1 MLNFEYKGISQGK
14 YVEGEIEAL
23 NNAEAAH
30 KLKDKKVIITK
41 LKETKKKKVVTKK
54 EKTSF
59 SFGTGI
65 KPQEILI
72 FCKQFATMLRAGLPV
87 LNTLD
92 MLEGQTS
99 RPPMKKVI
107 STIKKDLESGNALSK
122 CFEKHTKI
130 FDTVVVNL
138 IKAGEASGK
147 LDTFLQKIV
156 TNLEKREKI
165 KSQIKS
171 ALFYPGVLFSVAI
184 LVTVFMLMNVVPTF
198 VNMYEGMG
206 MADDLPTPTAV
217 IMSMSEFVRSSGG
230 FFLLVFIIS
239 FVFGFKF
246 LIKKNYEVRKN
257 WHRIMM
263 KLPIFGNL
271 IRKSILA
278 KVSLVLGNLNQAGVD
293 LIESIDIAKSVTD
306 NVIVVEAL
314 ERIKKGVFS
323 GETLADLFNKE
334 KIFPPT
340 FSQLIS
346 VGEQTGSLDEM
357 FGSVALYYEEE
368 FDVAVA
374 NLASLIEPIMIVF
387 MGITIGGLMLAMYAP
402 IFNVGA
408 IIGWLLVILGLIK
421 IIDLFEDNL
430 HNNKNIKTLMRI

>member
-1 MLNFEYKGISQGK
+1 MLNFEYKGISYGK

-30 KLKDKKVIITK
+30 KLKEQKVIITK
-41 LKETKKKKVVTKK
+41 LKEAKKKKAVVKK
-54 EKTSF
+54 EKKSF

-65 KPQEILI
+65 KAQEILI

-87 LNTLD
+87 LNTLE
-92 MLEGQTS
+92 MLEGQTT

-107 STIKKDLESGNALSK
+107 QTIKKDLESGNALSK
-122 CFEKHTKI
+122 CFEKHPKI

-156 TNLEKREKI
+156 VSLEKREKI

-206 MADDLPTPTAV
+206 MGDDLPTPTAV

-230 FFLLVFIIS
+230 LFLLIFIIL
-239 FVFGFKF
+239 FVVGFKY
-246 LIKKNYEVRKN
+246 LMTKNYNVKKA
-257 WHRIMM
+257 WHKTML
-263 KLPIFGNL
+263 KLPVFGNL
-271 IRKSILA
+271 INKSILA

-306 NVIVVEAL
+306 NVVVIEAL
-314 ERIKKGVFS
+314 ENIKKGVFS
-323 GETLADLFNKE
+323 GETLTDLFGKE

-357 FGSVALYYEEE
+357 FGSVAIYYEEE

-408 IIGWLLVILGLIK
+408 II
-421 IIDLFEDNL
+421 N
-430 HNNKNIKTLMRI
+430 

>member
-1 MLNFEYKGISQGK
+1 MLNFEYKGISLGK

-30 KLKDKKVIITK
+30 KLKEKKVIITK
-41 LKETKKKKVVTKK
+41 LKEAKKKKVVSKK

-87 LNTLD
+87 LNTLE

-107 STIKKDLESGNALSK
+107 ATIKKDLESGNALSK

-156 TNLEKREKI
+156 INLEKREKI

-239 FVFGFKF
+239 FVVGFKF
-246 LIKKNYEVRKN
+246 LIKKNYEIRKN
-257 WHRIMM
+257 WHRVTL

-271 IRKSILA
+271 IQKSILA

-314 ERIKKGVFS
+314 ENIKKGVFS
-323 GETLADLFNKE
+323 GESLTDLFNKE

-357 FGSVALYYEEE
+357 FGSIAIYYEEE

-408 IIGWLLVILGLIK
+408 IIG
-421 IIDLFEDNL
+421 
-430 HNNKNIKTLMRI
+430 

>member
-1 MLNFEYKGISQGK
+1 MLNFQYKGISQGK

-30 KLKDKKVIITK
+30 KLKEKKVIITK
-41 LKETKKKKVVTKK
+41 LKEAKKKKVVTKK

-59 SFGTGI
+59 TFGTGV
-65 KPQEILI
+65 KAQEILI
-72 FCKQFATMLRAGLPV
+72 FCKQFATMMRAGLPV
-87 LNTLD
+87 LNTLE
-92 MLEGQTS
+92 MLEGQTK
-99 RPPMKKVI
+99 RPPMKKI
-107 STIKKDLESGNALSK
+107 IQTIKKDLESGNSLAK
-122 CFEKHTKI
+122 CFEKHPKI

-156 TNLEKREKI
+156 INLEKREKI

-171 ALFYPGVLFSVAI
+171 ALFYPAVLFSVAI
-184 LVTVFMLMNVVPTF
+184 MVTVFMLMNVVPTF
-198 VNMYEGMG
+198 VNMYESMG
-206 MADDLPTPTAV
+206 MKDDLPTPTAV

-230 FFLLVFIIS
+230 LFLLIFIILS
-239 FVFGFKF
+239 VVGFKY
-246 LIKKNYEVRKN
+246 LMSKNYIVKKT
-257 WHRIMM
+257 WHQIML

-271 IRKSILA
+271 INKSILA

-306 NVIVVEAL
+306 NVIVIEAL
-314 ERIKKGVFS
+314 ENIKKGVFS
-323 GETLADLFNKE
+323 GETLTDLFNKE
-334 KIFPPT
+334 KIFPAT

-357 FGSVALYYEEE
+357 FGSIAIYYEEE

-408 IIGWLLVILGLIK
+408 IIG
-421 IIDLFEDNL
+421 
-430 HNNKNIKTLMRI
+430 

>member
-30 KLKDKKVIITK
+30 KLKDQKVIITK
-41 LKETKKKKVVTKK
+41 LKEAKKKKVVTKK

-65 KPQEILI
+65 KAQEILI

-87 LNTLD
+87 LNTLE
-92 MLEGQTS
+92 MLDGQTK

-107 STIKKDLESGNALSK
+107 QTIKKDLESGNALSK
-122 CFEKHTKI
+122 CFDKHPKI

-156 TNLEKREKI
+156 VNLEKREKI

-171 ALFYPGVLFSVAI
+171 ALFYPGILFSVAMM
-184 LVTVFMLMNVVPTF
+184 VTVFMLMNVVPTF
-198 VNMYEGMG
+198 VDMYENMGMG
-206 MADDLPTPTAV
+206 DDLPTPTAV

-230 FFLLVFIIS
+230 LFLLIFIIL
-239 FVFGFKF
+239 FIVGFKY
-246 LIKKNYEVRKN
+246 LISKNYNVKKA
-257 WHRIMM
+257 WHQTIL

-271 IRKSILA
+271 INKSILA

-306 NVIVVEAL
+306 NVIVIEAL
-314 ERIKKGVFS
+314 ENIKKGVFS
-323 GETLADLFNKE
+323 GETLTDLFNKE
-334 KIFPPT
+334 KIFPAT

-357 FGSVALYYEEE
+357 FGSVAIYYEEE

-408 IIGWLLVILGLIK
+408 IIG
-421 IIDLFEDNL
+421 
-430 HNNKNIKTLMRI
+430 

>member
-1 MLNFEYKGISQGK
+1 MLNFEYKGISLGK

-30 KLKDKKVIITK
+30 KLKEQKVIITK
-41 LKETKKKKVVTKK
+41 LKEAKKKKVAVKK

-59 SFGTGI
+59 TFGTGI
-65 KPQEILI
+65 KAQEILI

-87 LNTLD
+87 LNTLE
-92 MLEGQTS
+92 MLEGQTT

-107 STIKKDLESGNALSK
+107 ATIKKDLESGNALSK
-122 CFEKHTKI
+122 CFEKHPKI

-156 TNLEKREKI
+156 ISLEKREKI

-171 ALFYPGVLFSVAI
+171 ALFYPGVLFSVAM

-206 MADDLPTPTAV
+206 MGDDLPTPTAV

-230 FFLLVFIIS
+230 LFLLIFIIL
-239 FVFGFKF
+239 FVVGFKY
-246 LIKKNYEVRKN
+246 LISKNYNVKKV
-257 WHRIMM
+257 WHKIIL
-263 KLPIFGNL
+263 KLPVFGNL
-271 IRKSILA
+271 INKSILA

-306 NVIVVEAL
+306 NVIVIEAL
-314 ERIKKGVFS
+314 ENIKKGVFS
-323 GETLADLFNKE
+323 GETLTDLFNKE

-357 FGSVALYYEEE
+357 FGSVAIYYEEE

-408 IIGWLLVILGLIK
+408 IIG
-421 IIDLFEDNL
+421 
-430 HNNKNIKTLMRI
+430 

>member
-1 MLNFEYKGISQGK
+1 MLNFEYKGISLGK

-30 KLKDKKVIITK
+30 KLKEKKVIITK
-41 LKETKKKKVVTKK
+41 LKEAKKKKAVTKK
-54 EKTSF
+54 EKTSI

-65 KPQEILI
+65 KNQEILI

-87 LNTLD
+87 LNTLE

-107 STIKKDLESGNALSK
+107 ATIKKDLESGNALSK

-156 TNLEKREKI
+156 INLEKREKI

-171 ALFYPGVLFSVAI
+171 ALFYPGVLFSVAV

-217 IMSMSEFVRSSGG
+217 IMAMSEFVRSSGG

-239 FVFGFKF
+239 FVFGLKF
-246 LIKKNYEVRKN
+246 LIRKNYEVRKN
-257 WHRIMM
+257 WHRLVM

-271 IRKSILA
+271 IQKSILA

-314 ERIKKGVFS
+314 ENIKKGVFS
-323 GETLADLFNKE
+323 GESLTDLFNKE

-357 FGSVALYYEEE
+357 FGSIAIYYEEE

-408 IIGWLLVILGLIK
+408 IIG
-421 IIDLFEDNL
+421 
-430 HNNKNIKTLMRI
+430 

>member
-1 MLNFEYKGISQGK
+1 MLNFEYKGISLGK

-30 KLKDKKVIITK
+30 KLKEQKVIITK
-41 LKETKKKKVVTKK
+41 LKEAKKKKVAVKK

-59 SFGTGI
+59 TFGTGI
-65 KPQEILI
+65 KAQEILI

-87 LNTLD
+87 LNTLE
-92 MLEGQTS
+92 MLEGQTT

-107 STIKKDLESGNALSK
+107 ATIKKDLESGNALSK
-122 CFEKHTKI
+122 CFEKHPKI

-156 TNLEKREKI
+156 ISLEKREKI

-206 MADDLPTPTAV
+206 MGDDLPTPTAV

-230 FFLLVFIIS
+230 LFLLIFIIL
-239 FVFGFKF
+239 FIVGFKY
-246 LIKKNYEVRKN
+246 LISKNYNVKKG
-257 WHRIMM
+257 WHKIML
-263 KLPIFGNL
+263 KLPVFGNL
-271 IRKSILA
+271 INKSILA

-306 NVIVVEAL
+306 NVIVIEAL
-314 ERIKKGVFS
+314 ENIKKGVFS
-323 GETLADLFNKE
+323 GETLTDLFNKE

-357 FGSVALYYEEE
+357 FGSVAIYYEEE

-387 MGITIGGLMLAMYAP
+387 MGVTIGGLMLAMYAP

-408 IIGWLLVILGLIK
+408 IIG
-421 IIDLFEDNL
+421 
-430 HNNKNIKTLMRI
+430 

>member
-1 MLNFEYKGISQGK
+1 MLNFEYKGISYGK

-30 KLKDKKVIITK
+30 KLKEQKVIITK
-41 LKETKKKKVVTKK
+41 LKETKKKKPVVKK
-54 EKTSF
+54 EKKSF

-65 KPQEILI
+65 KAQEILI

-87 LNTLD
+87 LNTLE
-92 MLEGQTS
+92 MLDGQTK
-99 RPPMKKVI
+99 RPGMKNVI
-107 STIKKDLESGNALSK
+107 QTIKKDLESGNALSK
-122 CFEKHTKI
+122 CFEKHPKV

-156 TNLEKREKI
+156 VSLEKREKI

-206 MADDLPTPTAV
+206 MGDDLPTPTAV
-217 IMSMSEFVRSSGG
+217 IMSMSEFIRSSGG
-230 FFLLVFIIS
+230 FFLLIFLIL
-239 FVFGFKF
+239 FVVGFKF
-246 LIKKNYEVRKN
+246 LINKNYNIKKA
-257 WHRIMM
+257 WHQALLKM
-263 KLPIFGNL
+263 PVFGNL
-271 IRKSILA
+271 INKSILA

-306 NVIVVEAL
+306 NVVVIEAL
-314 ERIKKGVFS
+314 ENIKKGVFS
-323 GETLADLFNKE
+323 GETLTDLFHKE

-357 FGSVALYYEEE
+357 FGSVAIYYEEE
-368 FDVAVA
+368 FDVAVG
-374 NLASLIEPIMIVF
+374 NLSSLIEPIMIVF

-408 IIGWLLVILGLIK
+408 II
-421 IIDLFEDNL
+421 N
-430 HNNKNIKTLMRI
+430 

>member
-1 MLNFEYKGISQGK
+1 MLNFEYKGIALGK

-41 LKETKKKKVVTKK
+41 LKETKKKKEVSKK

-122 CFEKHTKI
+122 CFEKHSKI

-156 TNLEKREKI
+156 INLEKREKI

-230 FFLLVFIIS
+230 FFLLIFILS
-239 FVFGFKF
+239 FLFGFKF

-271 IRKSILA
+271 IQKSILA

-323 GETLADLFNKE
+323 GESLTDLFNKE

-357 FGSVALYYEEE
+357 FNSIAIYYEEE

-408 IIGWLLVILGLIK
+408 IIG
-421 IIDLFEDNL
+421 
-430 HNNKNIKTLMRI
+430 

>member
-1 MLNFEYKGISQGK
+1 MLNFEYKGISLGK

-30 KLKDKKVIITK
+30 KLKEKKVIITK
-41 LKETKKKKVVTKK
+41 LKEAKKKKAVTKK
-54 EKTSF
+54 EKTSI

-72 FCKQFATMLRAGLPV
+72 FCKQFATMLRAGLPI
-87 LNTLD
+87 LNTLE

-107 STIKKDLESGNALSK
+107 ATIKKDLESGNALSK

-156 TNLEKREKI
+156 INLEKREKI

-184 LVTVFMLMNVVPTF
+184 LVTIFMLMNVVPTF

-206 MADDLPTPTAV
+206 MSDELPTPTAV
-217 IMSMSEFVRSSGG
+217 IMAMSEFVRSAGG
-230 FFLLVFIIS
+230 FYLLVSIIS
-239 FVFGFKF
+239 FVFGFRY
-246 LIKKNYEVRKN
+246 LVSKNYEVRKN
-257 WHRIMM
+257 WHRVTL

-271 IRKSILA
+271 IQKSILA

-314 ERIKKGVFS
+314 ENIKKGVFS
-323 GETLADLFNKE
+323 GESLTDLFNKE

-357 FGSVALYYEEE
+357 FNSIAIYYEEE

-408 IIGWLLVILGLIK
+408 IIG
-421 IIDLFEDNL
+421 
-430 HNNKNIKTLMRI
+430 

>member
-1 MLNFEYKGISQGK
+1 MLNFQYKGISQGK
-14 YVEGEIEAL
+14 YIEGEIEAL

-30 KLKDKKVIITK
+30 KLKEKKVIITK
-41 LKETKKKKVVTKK
+41 LQEAKKKKVVTKK

-59 SFGTGI
+59 TFGTGV
-65 KPQEILI
+65 KAQEILI
-72 FCKQFATMLRAGLPV
+72 FCKQFATMMRAGLPV
-87 LNTLD
+87 LNTLE
-92 MLEGQTS
+92 MLEGQTK
-99 RPPMKKVI
+99 RPPMKKI
-107 STIKKDLESGNALSK
+107 IQTIKKDLESGNSLAK
-122 CFEKHTKI
+122 CFEKHPKI

-147 LDTFLQKIV
+147 LDVFLQKIV
-156 TNLEKREKI
+156 INLEKREKI

-171 ALFYPGVLFSVAI
+171 ALFYPAVLFSVAI
-184 LVTVFMLMNVVPTF
+184 MVTVFMLMNVVPTF
-198 VNMYEGMG
+198 VNMYESMG
-206 MADDLPTPTAV
+206 MKDDLPTPTAV

-230 FFLLVFIIS
+230 LFLLIFIILS
-239 FVFGFKF
+239 VVGFKY
-246 LIKKNYEVRKN
+246 LMSKNYNVKKT
-257 WHRIMM
+257 WHQIML

-271 IRKSILA
+271 INKSILA

-306 NVIVVEAL
+306 NVIVIEAL
-314 ERIKKGVFS
+314 ENIKKGVFS
-323 GETLADLFNKE
+323 GETLTDLFNKE
-334 KIFPPT
+334 KIFPAT

-357 FGSVALYYEEE
+357 FGSIAIYYEEE

-408 IIGWLLVILGLIK
+408 IIG
-421 IIDLFEDNL
+421 
-430 HNNKNIKTLMRI
+430 

>member
-1 MLNFEYKGISQGK
+1 MLNFEYKGISLGK

-30 KLKDKKVIITK
+30 KLKEQKVIITR
-41 LKETKKKKVVTKK
+41 LKEAKKKKVVSKK

-87 LNTLD
+87 LNTLE
-92 MLEGQTS
+92 MLAAQTP
-99 RPPMKKVI
+99 RPPMKKI
-107 STIKKDLESGNALSK
+107 IETIKKDLESGNALSK

-156 TNLEKREKI
+156 INLEKREKI

-217 IMSMSEFVRSSGG
+217 IMAMSEFVRSSGG

-239 FVFGFKF
+239 FVVGFKF

-257 WHRIMM
+257 WHRVTL

-271 IRKSILA
+271 IQKSILA

-314 ERIKKGVFS
+314 ENIKKGVFS
-323 GETLADLFNKE
+323 GESLTNLFNKE

-357 FGSVALYYEEE
+357 FTSIAIYYEEE

-408 IIGWLLVILGLIK
+408 IIG
-421 IIDLFEDNL
+421 
-430 HNNKNIKTLMRI
+430 

>member
-1 MLNFEYKGISQGK
+1 MINFAYKGISLGK

-23 NNAEAAH
+23 NNTEAAH
-30 KLKDKKVIITK
+30 KLKEQKVIITN
-41 LKETKKKKVVTKK
+41 LKESKKKVPLVKK
-54 EKTSF
+54 ERTPIT
-59 SFGTGI
+59 FGTGI
-65 KPQEILI
+65 KAQEILI
-72 FCKQFATMLRAGLPV
+72 FCKQFGTMLRAGLPV
-87 LNTLD
+87 LNTLE
-92 MLEGQTS
+92 MLEGQTK

-107 STIKKDLESGNALSK
+107 QTIKKDLESGNALSK
-122 CFEKHTKI
+122 CFEKHPKV

-147 LDTFLQKIV
+147 LDTFLTKIV
-156 TNLEKREKI
+156 INLEKREKI

-184 LVTVFMLMNVVPTF
+184 LVTIFMLTNVVPTF

-217 IMSMSEFVRSSGG
+217 IMAMSEFVSSWKGV
-230 FFLLVFIIS
+230 FLLIFLIL
-239 FVFGFKF
+239 FVVGFKF
-246 LIKKNYEVRKN
+246 LISKNYNIKKK
-257 WHRIMM
+257 WHQVML

-271 IRKSILA
+271 INKSILA
-278 KVSLVLGNLNQAGVD
+278 KISLVLGNLNQAGVD

-306 NVIVVEAL
+306 NVVIIEAL
-314 ERIKKGVFS
+314 ENIKKGVFS
-323 GETLADLFNKE
+323 GRSLTELFNKE
-334 KIFPPT
+334 TIFPAT
-340 FSQLIS
+340 FTQLIS

-357 FGSVALYYEEE
+357 FGSIAIYYEEE
-368 FDVAVA
+368 FDVAVS

-408 IIGWLLVILGLIK
+408 IIG
-421 IIDLFEDNL
+421 
-430 HNNKNIKTLMRI
+430 

>member
-1 MLNFEYKGISQGK
+1 MLNFEYKGISLGK

-30 KLKDKKVIITK
+30 KLKEKKVIITK
-41 LKETKKKKVVTKK
+41 LKEAKKKKVVSKK
-54 EKTSF
+54 EKTPI

-87 LNTLD
+87 LNTLE

-107 STIKKDLESGNALSK
+107 ATIKKDLESGNALSK

-156 TNLEKREKI
+156 INLEKREKI

-171 ALFYPGVLFSVAI
+171 ALFYPGVLFSVAV

-206 MADDLPTPTAV
+206 MGDDLPTPTAV

-230 FFLLVFIIS
+230 FFLLVFIIL
-239 FVFGFKF
+239 FIVGFKF
-246 LIKKNYEVRKN
+246 LISKNYNVKKG
-257 WHRIMM
+257 WHKIML
-263 KLPIFGNL
+263 KLPVFGNL
-271 IRKSILA
+271 INKSILA

-306 NVIVVEAL
+306 NVIVIEAL
-314 ERIKKGVFS
+314 ENIKKGVFS
-323 GETLADLFNKE
+323 GETLTDLFNKE

-357 FGSVALYYEEE
+357 FGSVAIYYEEE

-408 IIGWLLVILGLIK
+408 IIG
-421 IIDLFEDNL
+421 
-430 HNNKNIKTLMRI
+430 